1 MASAIQMLLWIGI
14 VSQLLLGVRLVGE
27 GAEFWAGAFRGDY
40 EREVCGRYQALEAN
54 LRSAVALWRKI
65 GCAGEEEALVEEEV
79 EDFLGEWRQRYQAVD
94 LERCEGVRLHRERN
108 PELDEDYPNW
118 VVRYE

>member
-1 MASAIQMLLWIGI
+1 MAPVIQMLLWIGI

-27 GAEFWAGAFRGDY
+27 GAEFWAGAFREDY
-40 EREVCGRYQALEAN
+40 AREVCGRYQALEAN

>member
-1 MASAIQMLLWIGI
+1 MAPVIQMLLWIGI

-79 EDFLGEWRQRYQAVD
+79 DDFLGEWRQSYQAVD

>member
-1 MASAIQMLLWIGI
+1 MGTALQMLLWIGI

-27 GAEFWAGAFRGDY
+27 GAEFWAGAFQEDY

-54 LRSAVALWRKI
+54 MKSAVALWRKM
-65 GCAGEEEALVEEEV
+65 GCAGEDELTVEEDIEN
-79 EDFLGEWRQRYQAVD
+79 FLGEWRERYGDVD
-94 LERCEGVRLHRERN
+94 LESCKGVRLHRERN
-108 PELDEDYPNW
+108 AELDTDYPNW

>member
-1 MASAIQMLLWIGI
+1 MGTALQILLWIGI

-54 LRSAVALWRKI
+54 MRSAVTLWRKM
-65 GCAGEEEALVEEEV
+65 GCAGDGEEPVEEEI
-79 EDFLGEWRQRYQAVD
+79 EDFLGEWRGRYGDVD

-108 PELDEDYPNW
+108 AELDADYPNW

>member
-1 MASAIQMLLWIGI
+1 MGTALQMLLWIGI

-27 GAEFWAGAFRGDY
+27 GAEFWAGTFRGDY

-54 LRSAVALWRKI
+54 LKSAVTLWRKM
-65 GCAGEEEALVEEEV
+65 GCAGEDEVPVEEDV
-79 EDFLGEWRQRYQAVD
+79 DDFLGEWRERYGDVD
-94 LERCEGVRLHRERN
+94 LESCEGVRLHRERN
-108 PELDEDYPNW
+108 AELDGDYPNW

>member
-1 MASAIQMLLWIGI
+1 MAPVIQMLLWIGI

-54 LRSAVALWRKI
+54 LRSAVALWRKL

-94 LERCEGVRLHRERN
+94 LESCESVRLHRERN
-108 PELDEDYPNW
+108 PALDEDYPNW